1 MKHVRVHLEVR
12 VRLERMLEVPLLG
25 GQLWVPLL
33 GGQLWVPLEVHL
45 VHSHA
50 CIGVLQF

>member
-25 GQLWVPLL
+25 GQLWVPL
-33 GGQLWVPLEVHL
+33 EVHL